1 MIPAVRYSTENI
13 QRLWQRPSVAKVKRS
28 IKSALDA
35 LATEMA
41 QRPTAASAHEAMNPE
56 HEGQYRKLVL
66 IHENSFY
73 GYACS
78 WCGCRLTKIDDA
90 SLGGN
95 LSHFEMRLEKQFA
108 AHVCSEYPHVKL
120 GAISKS
126 HAKA

>member
-1 MIPAVRYSTENI
+1 MIPAVRYRTENI
-13 QRLWQRPSVAKVKRS
+13 KRLCQRRNVAKVKS
-28 IKSALDA
+28 STKSALDT
-35 LATEMA
+35 LATEML
-41 QRPTAASAHEAMNPE
+41 QQPTAASAHKAMNPE
-56 HEGQYRKLVL
+56 REGQHRKLEL

-78 WCGCRLTKIDDA
+78 WCGCRLTKIDDS

-95 LSHFEMRLEKQFA
+95 LSHFEMKLEKQFA

-120 GAISKS
+120 GVISKS

>member
-1 MIPAVRYSTENI
+1 MIPAVRYRTENI
-13 QRLWQRPSVAKVKRS
+13 NWLCHRRSVAKVKRS
-28 IKSALDA
+28 TKSALDA
-35 LATEMA
+35 LATEML

-56 HEGQYRKLVL
+56 QEGKHRKLVL

-95 LSHFEMRLEKQFA
+95 LSHVEKRLEKQFA
-108 AHVCSEYPHVKL
+108 AHVCSEYPQVKL